1 MMKVFRG
8 MMTGAI
14 IGMAV
19 TAMVLPQLDRKT
31 QKNLRRVS
39 KRVLNMAEDACCMVS
54 DYIS

>member
-1 MMKVFRG
+1 MMKGFRG

-39 KRVLNMAEDACCMVS
+39 KRVLNMAEDACCIVS